1 MNKLDLAGGD
11 RIELMQTFIRIVETG
26 SLSAAAA
33 QLGMTQP
40 TVSRRLQALERSL
53 GLKLLQRSTHA
64 MKLTEDGER
73 CFVQAGALLESWH
86 AMEADL
92 RDMTSDIL
100 RSALAAAEVAQRDG
114 EDAMAA
120 ATAVAAAGLAAL
132 GMVRAVWPA
141 AADANPQAGT

>member
-1 MNKLDLAGGD
+1 MDEPEAIGRALR
-11 RIELMQTFIRIVETG
+11 RIGIDGPLV
-26 SLSAAAA
+26 A
-33 QLGMTQP
+33 QLLVQTETKEPEM
-40 TVSRRLQALERSL
+40 ER
-53 GLKLLQRSTHA
+53 T
-64 MKLTEDGER
+64 
-73 CFVQAGALLESWH
+73 
-86 AMEADL
+86 MEADL